1 MYYNFSK
8 WPQFFIE
15 TCLKLLLNSHNPRYL
30 IPSMKGGT
38 ANTKDIKVFATKTD
52 SGKGKL
58 LTYKTTES
66 ETRRLRVV
74 KIKSYLGSRVG

>member
-38 ANTKDIKVFATKTD
+38 DNTKDK
-52 SGKGKL
+52 GKDKL
-58 LTYKTTES
+58 LTLSKAT
-66 ETRRLRVV
+66 V
-74 KIKSYLGSRVG
+74 